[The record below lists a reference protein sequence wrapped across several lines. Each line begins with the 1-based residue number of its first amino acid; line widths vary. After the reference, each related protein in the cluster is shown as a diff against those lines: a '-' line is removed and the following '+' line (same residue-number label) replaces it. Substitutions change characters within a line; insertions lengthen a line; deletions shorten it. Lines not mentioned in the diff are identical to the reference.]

1 MTEESISGSG
11 STESGQR
18 VRGRRDGTGR
28 MGSRGRTEIGTSAEA
43 CSPALQDGHGAE
55 SRETQQTV
63 QRYRDCAP
71 ASARLESVLW
81 DEIRW
86 HRRD

>member
-1 MTEESISGSG
+1 MTGRGEWAPEGELKS
-11 STESGQR
+11 EPR
-18 VRGRRDGTGR
+18 RRPAAPRCRMAMGRRVG
-28 MGSRGRTEIGTSAEA
+28 
-43 CSPALQDGHGAE
+43 
-55 SRETQQTV
+55 ETQQIV
-63 QRYRDCAP
+63 RRYRDCAP

>member
-28 MGSRGRTEIGTSAEA
+28 MGSRGQTEIGTSAKAGSPGLQDGLGAESRGDA
-43 CSPALQDGHGAE
+43 ADSPALQGLRAGIGA
-55 SRETQQTV
+55 
-63 QRYRDCAP
+63 A
-71 ASARLESVLW
+71 
-81 DEIRW
+81 
-86 HRRD
+86 